1 MSILTIKK
9 TMLGTALF
17 ATALASASPALA
29 DDYRYR
35 RHGDGDTAGA
45 AIAGG
50 IIGLAIGALIASSGK
65 NKHRCDGDGDDD
77 RRCYRRYE
85 GGYNG
90 GGYDNGGGYYNG
102 GYPQGGY
109 YGNDGRYNGGGYYNG
124 GYPQGGYPQGGYYGG
139 RRGY

>member
-17 ATALASASPALA
+17 ATALASATPALA
-29 DDYRYR
+29 DEYRYR

-45 AIAGG
+45 AVVGG

-65 NKHRCDGDGDDD
+65 NKHHRCDGDRDDD
-77 RRCYRRYE
+77 RRCYRQYE
-85 GGYNG
+85 DGYN
-90 GGYDNGGGYYNG
+90 NG

-109 YGNDGRYNGGGYYNG
+109 YGNNDGRYNNGGYYNG
-124 GYPQGGYPQGGYYGG
+124 NGYPQGGYPQGGYYGG

>member
-17 ATALASASPALA
+17 ATALASASPAMA
-29 DDYRYR
+29 DDHRYR
-35 RHGDGDTAGA
+35 RGGDGDTAGA
-45 AIAGG
+45 AVVGG

-65 NKHRCDGDGDDD
+65 NKHRCDGDRDDD
-77 RRCYRRYE
+77 RRCYRQYRD
-85 GGYNG
+85 GYNQ
-90 GGYDNGGGYYNG
+90 GGYYNG
-102 GYPQGGY
+102 GGYPQQGGA
-109 YGNDGRYNGGGYYNG
+109 YGNDGRYNNGGYYNGG